1 MDATPTHTPLYLAYT
16 LPSTRGG
23 YSLVIAVEGFSTERD
38 AERALQW
45 IMGPFADPTKT
56 ELH

>member
-1 MDATPTHTPLYLAYT
+1 MDAAPTHPPLYSADP
-16 LPSTRGG
+16 LPATRGG